1 MKKKTLKQSLS
12 LILVG
17 VLFAAMT
24 LTMGCGDK
32 KTSTET
38 SVETSTEVSETTS
51 VETSTE
57 ASVEAS
63 TETSEETSSETSTEE
78 VSAEVTYPASGETLG
93 EGETQFTFVCID
105 ADGNE
110 INYTINT
117 NATVVADALLENNL
131 VEGDDSE
138 WGLYVKKVCGITADY
153 DVDQTYWAFYI
164 DGEYAMTGVSATD
177 IVAGSTYTLK
187 VEK

>member
-1 MKKKTLKQSLS
+1 MKNRKLKSVLA
-12 LILVG
+12 LLLVG

-32 KTSTET
+32 KTN
-38 SVETSTEVSETTS
+38 
-51 VETSTE
+51 
-57 ASVEAS
+57 
-63 TETSEETSSETSTEE
+63 
-78 VSAEVTYPASGETLG
+78 AEVTASEQAYPASGATIG
-93 EGETQFTFVCID
+93 EGETQFGFTCVD
-105 ADGNE
+105 AEGNE
-110 INYTINT
+110 ISYTINT

-138 WGLYVKKVCGITADY
+138 WGLYVKKVCGIVADY

-177 IVAGSTYTLK
+177 IVPGSTYTFK